1 MSHDGGG
8 FSGGHHG
15 GFSGGH
21 HHGGFGDG
29 GHHHHHGVDLNGN
42 PIVPFTGAGDG
53 RRDSRLAVVIV
64 VVILALAALAL
75 LIANSG

>member
-15 GFSGGH
+15 GFSAGH

-29 GHHHHHGVDLNGN
+29 GHHHHHHHGVDLNGD
-42 PIVPFTGAGDG
+42 PIVPLTGAGGGRWDG
-53 RRDSRLAVVIV
+53 RLAVV
-64 VVILALAALAL
+64 VVILALTALAL